1 MIIAPNPLY
10 GEPLRQD
17 IPEYT
22 LAYARL
28 GLSIVPVHGI
38 VGGICTCG
46 KDCAVPLPHRSPLR
60 MVTHCQ

>member
-28 GLSIVPVHGI
+28 GLSEPIKTIMRGN
-38 VGGICTCG
+38 
-46 KDCAVPLPHRSPLR
+46 
-60 MVTHCQ
+60 